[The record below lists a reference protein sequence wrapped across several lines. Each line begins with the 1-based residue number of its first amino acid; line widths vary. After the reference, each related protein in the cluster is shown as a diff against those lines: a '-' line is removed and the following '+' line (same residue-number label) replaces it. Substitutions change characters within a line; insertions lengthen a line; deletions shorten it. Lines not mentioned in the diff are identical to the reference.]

1 MVNKEILMEGIFTD
15 IELIDKYQRGSANE
29 VEKREVQNR
38 LLGDSNFRKLF
49 DDMEVMP
56 EGIRRSGAR
65 SSLKEKLAKL
75 DAALEDEEES
85 NNSVQ
90 RDVDIGN
97 TDEKSPL
104 KVIIL
109 WYQKPV
115 FRAIA
120 ASVVLLVVAWFAFGP
135 MNSVSNQ
142 ELVVQYFEPYA
153 NTNPKTRGEVIEPKD
168 ITSEA
173 FTAYDREDYAASI
186 PLFEQA
192 VKEAGDHLLNTFYL
206 GNAYLEVGESDSA
219 IKAFSTV
226 VEAGKGLAGVAEWY
240 LAGSYL
246 QADMAEKAIATLINV
261 RDHGETFYAEK
272 ANKLLNELE

>member
-85 NNSVQ
+85 NNAVQ

-97 TDEKSPL
+97 TDEKSQP

-109 WYQKPV
+109 WFQKPV

-120 ASVVLLVVAWFAFGP
+120 ASVVMLVVAWFAFGP
-135 MNSVSNQ
+135 MNSVNNQ
-142 ELVVQYFEPYA
+142 ELLAQYFEPYA
-153 NTNPKTRGEVIEPKD
+153 NTNPKTRGEVVESKD
-168 ITSEA
+168 IASEA
-173 FTAYDREDYAASI
+173 FTVYDQENYLASI

-192 VKEAGDHLLNTFYL
+192 VKESGDYLMNTFYL
-206 GNAYLEVGESDSA
+206 GNAYLAAGDGESA
-219 IKAFSTV
+219 ITAFSTV

-240 LAGSYL
+240 LALSYL
-246 QADMAEKAIATLINV
+246 
-261 RDHGETFYAEK
+261 
-272 ANKLLNELE
+272 

>member
-1 MVNKEILMEGIFTD
+1 MEGIFTD

-85 NNSVQ
+85 NNAVQ

-97 TDEKSPL
+97 TDEKSQP

-109 WYQKPV
+109 WFQKPV

-120 ASVVLLVVAWFAFGP
+120 ASVVMLVVAWFAFGP
-135 MNSVSNQ
+135 MNSVNNQ
-142 ELVVQYFEPYA
+142 ELLAQYFEPYA
-153 NTNPKTRGEVIEPKD
+153 NTNPKTRGEVVESKD
-168 ITSEA
+168 IASEA
-173 FTAYDREDYAASI
+173 FTVYDQENYLASI

-192 VKEAGDHLLNTFYL
+192 VKESGDYLMNTFYL
-206 GNAYLEVGESDSA
+206 GNAYLAAGDGESA
-219 IKAFSTV
+219 ITAFSTV

-240 LAGSYL
+240 LALSYL
-246 QADMAEKAIATLINV
+246 QADMAEKAITTLINV
-261 RDHGETFYAEK
+261 RDHGEAFYAEK

>member
-1 MVNKEILMEGIFTD
+1 MVNKEIFMEGMFTD

-38 LLGDSNFRKLF
+38 LMADGDFRKLF

-56 EGIRRSGAR
+56 EGIGRSGAR
-65 SSLKEKLAKL
+65 SSLEEKLATL
-75 DAALEDEEES
+75 DAALEDEDES

-90 RDVDIGN
+90 REVDIGN
-97 TDEKSPL
+97 SDEKSAP

-109 WYQKPV
+109 WFQKPV

-120 ASVVLLVVAWFAFGP
+120 ASVVLLMVAWFAFGP
-135 MNSVSNQ
+135 NNSVNNQ
-142 ELVVQYFEPYA
+142 DLLAEYFEPYA
-153 NTNPKTRGEVIEPKD
+153 NTNPKTRGEVLESID
-168 ITSEA
+168 VTTEA
-173 FTAYDREDYAASI
+173 FTAYDQEDYAASI

-192 VKEAGDHLLNTFYL
+192 IKESDNHLLNTFYL
-206 GNAYLEVGESDSA
+206 GNAYLAVNKSDSA

-226 VEAGKGLAGVAEWY
+226 MEAGKGVAGVAEWY
-240 LAGSYL
+240 LALSYL
-246 QADMAEKAIATLINV
+246 QADNTEKAIATLKDV

>member
-85 NNSVQ
+85 NNAVQ

-97 TDEKSPL
+97 TDEKSQP

-109 WYQKPV
+109 WFQKPV

-120 ASVVLLVVAWFAFGP
+120 ASVVMLVVAWFAFGP

-142 ELVVQYFEPYA
+142 ELLAQYFEPYA

-173 FTAYDREDYAASI
+173 FTEYDQGNFMASI

-192 VKEAGDHLLNTFYL
+192 VKESGDHLLNTFYL
-206 GNAYLEVGESDSA
+206 GNAYLKVGDGDKA
-219 IKAFSTV
+219 IIAFSTV
-226 VEAGKGLAGVAEWY
+226 VETGKGLAGVAEWY
-240 LAGSYL
+240 LALSYL
-246 QADMAEKAIATLINV
+246 QANKVEKAIATLINV

>member
-85 NNSVQ
+85 NNAVQ

-97 TDEKSPL
+97 TDEKSQP

-109 WYQKPV
+109 WFQKPV

-120 ASVVLLVVAWFAFGP
+120 ASVVMLVVAWFAFGP

-142 ELVVQYFEPYA
+142 ELLAQYFEPYA

-173 FTAYDREDYAASI
+173 FTEYDQGNFMASI

-192 VKEAGDHLLNTFYL
+192 VKESGDHLLNTFYL
-206 GNAYLEVGESDSA
+206 GNAYLKVGDGDKA
-219 IKAFSTV
+219 IIAFSTV
-226 VEAGKGLAGVAEWY
+226 VETGKGLAGVAEWY
-240 LAGSYL
+240 LALSYL
-246 QADMAEKAIATLINV
+246 QADKVEKAIATLINV

>member
-85 NNSVQ
+85 NNAVQ

-97 TDEKSPL
+97 TDEKSQP

-109 WYQKPV
+109 WFQKPV

-120 ASVVLLVVAWFAFGP
+120 ASVVMLVVAWFAFGP

-142 ELVVQYFEPYA
+142 ELLAQYFEPYA

-173 FTAYDREDYAASI
+173 FTEYDQGNFMASI

-192 VKEAGDHLLNTFYL
+192 VKESGDHLLNTFYL
-206 GNAYLEVGESDSA
+206 GNAYLKVGDGDKA
-219 IKAFSTV
+219 IIAFSIV
-226 VEAGKGLAGVAEWY
+226 VETGKGLAGVAEWY
-240 LAGSYL
+240 LALSYL
-246 QADMAEKAIATLINV
+246 QADKVEKAIATLKDV
-261 RDHGETFYAEK
+261 SDHGETFYAEK

>member
-65 SSLKEKLAKL
+65 SSLAEKLAKL
-75 DAALEDEEES
+75 DAALEDEDES

-90 RDVDIGN
+90 REVDIGN
-97 TDEKSPL
+97 SDEKSPP

-109 WYQKPV
+109 WFQKPV

-120 ASVVLLVVAWFAFGP
+120 ASVVLLVVAWFVFSP
-135 MNSVSNQ
+135 MNSVNNQ
-142 ELVVQYFEPYA
+142 ELVALYFEPYA
-153 NTNPKTRGEVIEPKD
+153 NTNPKTRGEVIESKD
-168 ITSEA
+168 IISAA
-173 FTAYDREDYAASI
+173 FTAYDQENFMASI

-192 VKEAGDHLLNTFYL
+192 VKEPGDYLMNTFYL
-206 GNAYLEVGESDSA
+206 GNAYLEVGDGDKA
-219 IKAFSTV
+219 INAFSTV

-240 LAGSYL
+240 LALSYL
-246 QADMAEKAIATLINV
+246 QADMAEKAITTLINV
-261 RDHGETFYAEK
+261 RDHGEAFYAEK

>member
-85 NNSVQ
+85 NNAVQ

-97 TDEKSPL
+97 TDEKSQP

-109 WYQKPV
+109 WFQKPV

-120 ASVVLLVVAWFAFGP
+120 ASVVMLVVAWFAFGP
-135 MNSVSNQ
+135 MNSVSYQ
-142 ELVVQYFEPYA
+142 ELLAQYFEPYA
-153 NTNPKTRGEVIEPKD
+153 NTNPKTRGEVVESKD
-168 ITSEA
+168 IATEA
-173 FTAYDREDYAASI
+173 FTVYDQENYLASI

-192 VKEAGDHLLNTFYL
+192 VKESGDYLMNTFYL
-206 GNAYLEVGESDSA
+206 GNAYLAAGDGESA
-219 IKAFSTV
+219 ITAFSTV

-240 LAGSYL
+240 LALSYL
-246 QADMAEKAIATLINV
+246 QADKVEKAIATLKDV
-261 RDHGETFYAEK
+261 SDHGETFYAEK